1 MGSTRQRTMQCP
13 IRITPEEGEL
23 IKKKMEKAGIRSR
36 EAFLRKMAIDG
47 YCIKLDLPEIREMT
61 TLLRRCS
68 NNLNQYARKAN
79 QIGSVYKKDIDDL
92 QKRFNELCDVAKE
105 ILGKLAKL

>member
-1 MGSTRQRTMQCP
+1 M
-13 IRITPEEGEL
+13 EEKRAKKLTFRVYEEEL
-23 IKKKMEKAGIRSR
+23 RLVEKKMKQMGIRNK

-68 NNLNQYARKAN
+68 NNLNQYAKKAN
-79 QIGSVYKKDIDDL
+79 QIGSVYKKDVDDL
-92 QKRFNELCDVAKE
+92 QKRFNELYDVAKE